1 MCAPG
6 RSLGDG
12 KSASIQEACR
22 FGEVSKADLPHDVV
36 GRGGREVRESPATAP
51 QSFNVRQSAL
61 RGKPR
66 RGPGGP
72 LLSPLGAP
80 KCQKAPRGHASAG
93 PKIGLIST
101 QASVGQTRRKSGGSF
116 GTDPHHPGLLVR
128 HWIPAARAGGGGDGP
143 NADLAWPL
151 GTFRPEWIH
160 HSHQEIPKHLQ
171 DFAGPAS
178 TSAAPCTLGEISSPT
193 GTNISGPVVREEE
206 TRDSCSRPP
215 VPASLAPL
223 GIDESD
229 RRLDKDVGMFDCSF
243 NSFLDFLAVP
253 IRLALGP
260 YAGFLSIMADSHR
273 PPGPSE
279 IEVDADVSSS
289 SDYDSIRTETTSLT
303 ESVYSY
309 VYENGRTYQA
319 YRPETYLLPNDEKE
333 QDRLDMLH
341 HVFCLAQ
348 NGELCRT
355 PLEHPQK
362 ILDIGTGTGIW
373 AIDMADE
380 FPSAEVT
387 GVDLSPIQ
395 PGWVPPNLRFVID
408 DVNQD
413 WSFPTNSYDFIHVRS
428 LAGSV
433 EHWPTFLRRCYEHLK
448 PGGRLEVSECRPH
461 AQCDDDTYPEDC
473 HLRAWE
479 REFHRITQMQGQVW
493 DISPDMPRMV
503 KDAMFENVDYSE
515 RFVPIGTWP
524 KDPKLK
530 EIGRFFRAEM
540 ADGAVESY
548 SLAVFTRFGGWT
560 TLEVQV
566 LLAHLRAELRS
577 NKMHVYTT
585 FAFTTARKP
594 LY

>member
-1 MCAPG
+1 
-6 RSLGDG
+6 
-12 KSASIQEACR
+12 
-22 FGEVSKADLPHDVV
+22 
-36 GRGGREVRESPATAP
+36 
-51 QSFNVRQSAL
+51 
-61 RGKPR
+61 
-66 RGPGGP
+66 
-72 LLSPLGAP
+72 
-80 KCQKAPRGHASAG
+80 
-93 PKIGLIST
+93 
-101 QASVGQTRRKSGGSF
+101 
-116 GTDPHHPGLLVR
+116 
-128 HWIPAARAGGGGDGP
+128 
-143 NADLAWPL
+143 
-151 GTFRPEWIH
+151 
-160 HSHQEIPKHLQ
+160 
-171 DFAGPAS
+171 
-178 TSAAPCTLGEISSPT
+178 
-193 GTNISGPVVREEE
+193 
-206 TRDSCSRPP
+206 
-215 VPASLAPL
+215 
-223 GIDESD
+223 
-229 RRLDKDVGMFDCSF
+229 
-243 NSFLDFLAVP
+243 
-253 IRLALGP
+253 
-260 YAGFLSIMADSHR
+260 
-273 PPGPSE
+273 
-279 IEVDADVSSS
+279 
-289 SDYDSIRTETTSLT
+289 
-303 ESVYSY
+303 
-309 VYENGRTYQA
+309 
-319 YRPETYLLPNDEKE
+319 
-333 QDRLDMLH
+333 MLH

-373 AIDMADE
+373 AIDSMFPPRPSCSPSELTGAVADE

-395 PGWVPPNLRFVID
+395 PGW
-408 DVNQD
+408 
-413 WSFPTNSYDFIHVRS
+413 YDSSHRGPWLVLMF
-428 LAGSV
+428 AG
-433 EHWPTFLRRCYEHLK
+433 HLK

-585 FAFTTARKP
+585 
-594 LY
+594 L